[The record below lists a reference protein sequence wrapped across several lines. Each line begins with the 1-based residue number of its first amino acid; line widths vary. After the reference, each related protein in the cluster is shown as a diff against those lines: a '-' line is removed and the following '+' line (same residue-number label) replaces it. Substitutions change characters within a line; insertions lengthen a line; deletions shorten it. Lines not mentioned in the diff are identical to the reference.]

1 MTDDG
6 VTLAKIGRPVSPD
19 GRRVVALDS
28 DDVPALYPLEGGPPS
43 PVPGLTA
50 NDVPVCWTPDGREL
64 FVLRSPGK
72 APRIERVEVASGKA
86 RPWHGL
92 GRSLPSGLLGDTRL
106 LVTPDGESYAYGSI
120 RQMSD
125 LYLSSPLK

>member
-1 MTDDG
+1 MVAGIDAKDEERLYVQDLSGGPPRAVTDDG

-19 GRRVVALDS
+19 GRRVVALGS

-64 FVLRSPGK
+64 FVLRAPGK
-72 APRIERVEVASGKA
+72 RRASSGSRWPSGRT

-92 GRSLPSGLLGDTRL
+92 GRSLPSGL
-106 LVTPDGESYAYGSI
+106 
-120 RQMSD
+120 
-125 LYLSSPLK
+125 